1 MELAQE
7 IRTRIDELD
16 INNQSEVSLV
26 FLNYHKSACNRDCYT
41 SDQLGLVGRSLF
53 EVTVSPE
60 QGTYVKTNF
69 LNITGTNFA
78 QASTEQ
84 IKKATDM
91 GRSMPHWPAEGS
103 VVQRNDFVIVNF

>member
-1 MELAQE
+1 M
-7 IRTRIDELD
+7 
-16 INNQSEVSLV
+16 SLV
-26 FLNYHKSACNRDCYT
+26 FLNYHKSACNKDCYT

-60 QGTYVKTNF
+60 QGTFVKTNF

-84 IKKATDM
+84 IEKATEV
-91 GRSMPHWPAEGS
+91 GRSLPHRRAKGS
-103 VVQRNDFVIVNF
+103 VVQKYVFVIVNF